1 MAKISEVA
9 QVQAFHQIDS
19 IKKLTARFPGLSQ
32 SLAILVTYLGWSTL
46 FKFISLTFVT
56 YFVLSSGGAEN
67 SHLEDVNEALS
78 SSELTLAALC
88 AGGYVVL
95 LRVFQPFAKTNDEF
109 FSPQRIES
117 RFLPG
122 FMHGAVLAAGVTL
135 AFLLGGVYRY
145 LGFFI
150 QADQA
155 PLAMASL
162 LIRIVSTI
170 AFVYLEEFIF
180 RQRILKCLTQRGGM
194 DATSPSNEFWH
205 NVAAVAFTGAMFVGM
220 KFYQFDLGWMQA
232 LTLYLI
238 ALALGLRALTAD
250 FILAAGFWSALLVVF
265 QALLSL
271 PILGNEFSG
280 LILIKYQSLAPES
293 TSEFWA
299 PESTYGETLRF
310 ITGGAGGPLAS
321 FAFQLL
327 IVFDI
332 LRGTIRY
339 RRRLGAS

>member
-1 MAKISEVA
+1 VQ
-9 QVQAFHQIDS
+9 QVQAPSKAES

-32 SLAILVTYLGWSTL
+32 SFAILMTYLGWSAV

-56 YFVLSSGGAEN
+56 YFVLSSGGTEN
-67 SHLEDVNEALS
+67 SRFEDINEALS
-78 SSELTLAALC
+78 SSQLALVALC
-88 AGGYVVL
+88 AGGYVFL
-95 LRVFQPFAKTNDEF
+95 IRLFQPHTRSSRNDF
-109 FSPQRIES
+109 FSPQKIET

-122 FMHGAVLAAGVTL
+122 FLHGAVLAAGVTL

-155 PLAMASL
+155 PLAMAAL
-162 LIRIVSTI
+162 LIRILSTL
-170 AFVYLEEFIF
+170 AFVYCEEFIF
-180 RQRILKCLTQRGGM
+180 RKLILTCLTRRGELEEF
-194 DATSPSNEFWH
+194 SPASEFWH
-205 NVAAVAFTGAMFVGM
+205 HVAAIAFTGAMYVGV
-220 KFYQFDLGWMQA
+220 KLYQFDLGWMQA
-232 LTLYLI
+232 MTLFLV
-238 ALALGLRALTAD
+238 AFALGIRALTGD
-250 FILAAGFWSALLVVF
+250 FSLAAGFWAAVLIVF

-280 LILIKYQSLAPES
+280 LVLIKYQSLAPAAPPG
-293 TSEFWA
+293 FWA

-310 ITGGAGGPLAS
+310 ITGGAGGPLAG

-327 IVFDI
+327 ILFDI

-339 RRRLGAS
+339 RRRLTNS